1 MIPWMLVAA
10 IDAVAWRLG
19 YQTYVWATGG
29 PGWHRGRF
37 GADRISF
44 IRRTGEEKRLPKLKA
59 HKPNLN
65 T

>member
-10 IDAVAWRLG
+10 IDAVAWRFG
-19 YQTYVWATGG
+19 YRTWVTAVGG

-37 GADRISF
+37 GADRIHF
-44 IRRTGEEKRLPKLKA
+44 KHRTRDEKRLPKLKA
-59 HKPNLN
+59 RKPNLK